1 MNKQKLIS
9 ALQSRTAKRRNELK
23 IWWKKY
29 HNCGDFTSVKLIVLI
44 RESANELGYQQK
56 VDNQILRQ
64 LIVDERE
71 LKELREIKYLMY
83 CEY

>member
-9 ALQSRTAKRRNELK
+9 VLQSRITKRKAVITFFWKEYEKYERLCTIDKDTAQ
-23 IWWKKY
+23 
-29 HNCGDFTSVKLIVLI
+29 
-44 RESANELGYQQK
+44 ELGYEQK
-56 VDNQILRQ
+56 VDKQLLRQ

-71 LKELREIKYLMY
+71 LKELREIRNLMY

>member
-9 ALQSRTAKRRNELK
+9 ELQSRITKRKESIKYFWKEYEKYRRFYTADR
-23 IWWKKY
+23 I
-29 HNCGDFTSVKLIVLI
+29 T
-44 RESANELGYQQK
+44 AQQLGYEQK
-56 VDNQILRQ
+56 FDKQLLRQ

-83 CEY
+83 SEY